1 MSLAN
6 TKRVRHACQIIN
18 NEGVR
23 TLATLNFNFKAIYID
38 QNKNKIKANC
48 GITQNKISV
57 QNDMG
62 QTVFEK
68 TIADFYYISCKSGKE
83 RIGLFSK
90 LYVEISIENEPVVKV
105 FCKKETEITEVIA
118 AITKH
123 REEIIKERTS
133 IYDKAVSAFK
143 KNTIKSCEEALSLF
157 SSVRSWLDSKEYI
170 EKCQQKISELKEK
183 AEIERKNGVYS
194 NAIASIKKK
203 KTEAY
208 LSALVALKEI
218 EDWKDAKE
226 KIKECEEA
234 LDKIYEEAASLMKE
248 ETINKLQEAVK
259 IFDSL
264 KDFRNAKDLSRQC
277 YRKIEEIK
285 TAIENEKKGKIYA
298 EAVEISKD
306 DTIPSIDKAI
316 SLLKEIKGWN
326 DVDTLVKT
334 LHDRKDELERIAE
347 EKRKQGIYDKAVAE
361 GKKDTINALEQA
373 ISILKEISGWKD
385 VNVLIKTF
393 EERKKALEVAAEE
406 KRKNDIYQ
414 NATNFI
420 QANTIE
426 SLEKAIK
433 LFETI
438 LEWKD
443 SKEQITFCEKQIKK
457 IREAAFWE
465 IIEAEKERCKKQDE
479 DPKKYSATIS
489 KTTKA
494 AVELF
499 THNPYCVLGLSCR
512 ASQNDALNV
521 KDKVEKFARLKMT
534 NAYKSAFDLKNLE
547 KPSRDISNIQSSIVA
562 AKELSHKWLWFVNE
576 EYACW
581 WDSAKIFDVLEK
593 EEVESIDYDL
603 LLAAYIQLVI
613 TDGSFNNFDKWQY
626 LLTVID
632 NLLSLPSMK
641 LSSILKLH
649 IDETSTQESIG
660 TLTESFKKT
669 FLSPFYKLCENAG
682 KAQISNLGKCLK
694 KTFKSKELTDG
705 LASALILNLTNR
717 CYALESFLKEFPEE
731 KASTEEK
738 DKLVE
743 LAKSTENEVYEN
755 IDVLLKIVGTDST
768 YAKRI
773 KKKYKE
779 LYWDVTLKLLNNNR
793 KATCVPF
800 IKKIY
805 GFCDEGDQRRL
816 RNTYGYKELG
826 LTVDDLTPDEMNDI
840 ALAME
845 KDGDISEAMALLIM
859 AANNGSDFA
868 QSNLAFRYFEGKGVP
883 QNRGLAKMWWTRA
896 AQQGNE
902 VAQNALRTMFQIP
915 HEHYDLGYVYVGYN
929 ETKFVEVTLTYIGY
943 VRLMGDM
950 DFRNYINGG
959 TYNYY
964 GGRQTQNPCRIK
976 IPCSGNWHV
985 VVDNDG
991 DEMGGLSSTCY
1002 TKTIPNYY

>member
-1 MSLAN
+1 M
-6 TKRVRHACQIIN
+6 KRVRHACQIIN
-18 NEGVR
+18 NKGVR

-38 QNKNKIKANC
+38 QSKNKIKANC

-57 QNDMG
+57 KNDMG

-68 TIADFYYISCKSGKE
+68 AIADFYYISCKTNKE
-83 RIGLFSK
+83 RIGLFNK
-90 LYVEISIENEPVVKV
+90 LYVEISIENVPVVKL
-105 FCKKETEITEVIA
+105 FCKKEAEITEVTA

-157 SSVRSWLDSKEYI
+157 SSVPNWLDSKEYI
-170 EKCQQKISELKEK
+170 KKCEQKISQLKEK
-183 AEIERKNGVYS
+183 AEIERKDSIYR
-194 NAIASIKKK
+194 NAIAEIKKK
-203 KTEAY
+203 KTESY
-208 LSALVALKEI
+208 LSASTALKEI

-234 LDKIYEEAASLMKE
+234 LDKIYEEAISLMKE

-264 KDFRNAKDLSRQC
+264 KDFRNVKDLSRQC

-285 TAIENEKKGKIYA
+285 TAIENERKGKIYA
-298 EAVEISKD
+298 EAIEVSKD
-306 DTIPSIDKAI
+306 DTIPSIDKAL
-316 SLLKEIKGWN
+316 SLLEEIKGWN

-334 LHDRKDELERIAE
+334 LHDRKDELVKI
-347 EKRKQGIYDKAVAE
+347 
-361 GKKDTINALEQA
+361 
-373 ISILKEISGWKD
+373 
-385 VNVLIKTF
+385 
-393 EERKKALEVAAEE
+393 AEE

-414 NATNFI
+414 DANNYI
-420 QANTIE
+420 QTNTIE
-426 SLEKAIK
+426 NLEKAIK

-465 IIEAEKERCKKQDE
+465 IIETEKEHCKKQDD
-479 DPKKYSATIS
+479 DPQKYSAAIS
-489 KTTKA
+489 KATKA

-562 AKELSHKWLWFVNE
+562 AKELSHKWLWFVKE

-581 WDSAKIFDVLEK
+581 WDSAKIFEVLEK

-613 TDGSFNNFDKWQY
+613 TDGTFTNFDKWQY
-626 LLTVID
+626 LLTIID

-649 IDETSTQESIG
+649 IGETSAQESIG

-669 FLSPFYKLCENAG
+669 FLSPFYRLCENAG
-682 KAQISNLGKCLK
+682 KAQISNLGKCFK
-694 KTFKSKELTDG
+694 KKFKSKELTDG

-731 KASTEEK
+731 KAGTEEK

-793 KATCVPF
+793 KATCIPF

-805 GFCDEGDQRRL
+805 GFCDDNDQRIL